1 MSFASRHNKG
11 NKFTVNTEGYQFVRM
26 ADLYQQDPQ
35 AVHQVAAL
43 YINTKGKFDD
53 HPVAVLPQK
62 RALVDLPAHMTEE
75 VRAIL
80 ENAEDCA
87 DIEAGKVGLQFE
99 TYISRTY
106 NREAIGCR
114 WVDLA

>member
-11 NKFTVNTEGYQFVRM
+11 NRFSIDTTGFQFARM

-35 AVHQVAAL
+35 AVHPVAAL
-43 YINTKGKFDD
+43 YINTKGRYDD
-53 HPVAVLPQK
+53 HPVAVLPQEK
-62 RALVDLPAHMTEE
+62 VLVDLPAHMTEE
-75 VRAIL
+75 VRGIL

-87 DIEAGKVGLQFE
+87 DIEAGKVGIQFE
-99 TYISRTY
+99 KYFSKTY
-106 NREAIGCR
+106 NREAIGGR